1 MKFFDL
7 SKQYSILEKEIDGA
21 VKKVM
26 QDSYFIGGKEVQD
39 FEHDMAQFCN
49 VKYCAGMN
57 SGTDAL
63 FLALRA
69 LNIKEGDEVITT
81 PFTFIATAEV
91 IANCQAK
98 PVFVDIDPKTFNI
111 DPQKIEEKITERTKA
126 IIPVHIFGQM
136 ADMDKIVEI
145 ANKHKLFIIE
155 DACQAIGAQYK
166 GKMAG
171 SIGDISAFSF
181 FPTKNLGACADGGA
195 AITNNSELA
204 KKIFLLKNHGSSS
217 EDKYKHL
224 IVGMNSRLDAIQA
237 AILRVKFRYLNEWNQ
252 KRLEIAQYYT
262 KNLSNIK
269 GIECPQIDDDCVHI
283 FHQYTLKSERR
294 DELFSF
300 LKERDI
306 PSMIYYQIPLHLQ
319 EAFGYL
325 GYQVGDFPVAESA
338 CQSVLSLPIYPELS
352 RDDQDLIIKT
362 IKEFFN

>member
-7 SKQYSILEKEIDGA
+7 SKQYSILEKEIDSA

-39 FEHDMAQFCN
+39 FEQEIAQFCN

-63 FLALRA
+63 FLALKV
-69 LNIKEGDEVITT
+69 LGIKEGDEVITT

-111 DPQKIEEKITERTKA
+111 DASKIEEKITDKTKA

-237 AILRVKFRYLNEWNQ
+237 AILRVKLKYLNDWNQ
-252 KRLEIAQYYT
+252 KRLEIAQYYNQ
-262 KNLSNIK
+262 NLQDIK
-269 GIECPQIDDDCVHI
+269 EIECPAIDDDCKHI
-283 FHQYTLKSERR
+283 FHQYTLKTKKR
-294 DELFSF
+294 DELVDF
-300 LKERDI
+300 LNEKNI
-306 PSMIYYQIPLHLQ
+306 PTMIYYQIPLHLQ
-319 EAFGYL
+319 EAFKYL
-325 GYQVGDFPVAESA
+325 GYKKGDFPNAELI

-352 RDDQDLIIKT
+352 KEDQDLIIKN